1 MIKITIENETGH
13 ENKSVETDGYILFY
27 LEKDK
32 IKSSGNIEMRA
43 LAPLILQ
50 AAMKKFGTRSDQ

>member
-1 MIKITIENETGH
+1 MIKITIEGEAGQ
-13 ENKSVETDGYILFY
+13 ENKIVETDGYILFH

-43 LAPLILQ
+43 LAPIILK
-50 AAMKKFGTRSDQ
+50 AAMKKFGAQ